1 MFYQFDDLFHDNA
14 IFSPHPSIGADAI
27 DVDDATE
34 IGVGI
39 DGGGPLTGSEGTNG
53 RLSHG
58 LVATKGRLT
67 GT

>member
-1 MFYQFDDLFHDNA
+1 M
-14 IFSPHPSIGADAI
+14 ADAI

-53 RLSHG
+53 KLSD
-58 LVATKGRLT
+58 GRL
-67 GT
+67 

>member
-1 MFYQFDDLFHDNA
+1 MVGFCFGYSL
-14 IFSPHPSIGADAI
+14 HPDRQNRAGSGRCEWMADAI

-53 RLSHG
+53 KLSD
-58 LVATKGRLT
+58 GRL
-67 GT
+67 